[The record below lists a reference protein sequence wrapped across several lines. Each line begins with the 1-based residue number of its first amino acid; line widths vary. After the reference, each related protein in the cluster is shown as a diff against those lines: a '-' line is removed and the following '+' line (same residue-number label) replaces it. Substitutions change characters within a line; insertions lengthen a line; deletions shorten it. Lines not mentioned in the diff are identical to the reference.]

1 MWLDV
6 VALKR
11 WKAQTHLIKS
21 GTNMLTIFP
30 GERKAKISFTQRS
43 HPPAG
48 TRQSSIVSF
57 FTLKPG
63 KTNGDNQRNVSSHI
77 ESQTNQES
85 KEEAAQLDHLIQ
97 GLGDDCT
104 APPLATSIPADIQEA
119 RLSPQ
124 SLCNNC
130 HHEMGTPCLTVLCS
144 SLIPQSV
151 LKRVK
156 PHWPVPSPKTWRV
169 LTCWTK
175 RREKFLLGKGN
186 GFMDLRKITIRVWR
200 DTVKHLGTRAITS

>member
-1 MWLDV
+1 MSCFGVVSSPAMRWRGLKEEEACSMWLDV

-104 APPLATSIPADIQEA
+104 APLQPL
-119 RLSPQ
+119 Q
-124 SLCNNC
+124 SLQTSRKLDFL
-130 HHEMGTPCLTVLCS
+130 H
-144 SLIPQSV
+144 SLSV
-151 LKRVK
+151 IIATMKWE
-156 PHWPVPSPKTWRV
+156 PH
-169 LTCWTK
+169 
-175 RREKFLLGKGN
+175 
-186 GFMDLRKITIRVWR
+186 
-200 DTVKHLGTRAITS
+200 A